1 MKHLLLILVSSV
13 IAISGDLAVAA
24 GNSNWATIVQINV
37 SSDILIKTNESPMF
51 DPDFCNGG
59 NPPDFYAVAAANTA
73 QNKILA
79 TALTAQIDASKQ
91 VRFFISGCIGNRPK
105 AASVQIK

>member
-1 MKHLLLILVSSV
+1 MKRHLLILVGSA
-13 IAISGDLAVAA
+13 IALSGGLAVA
-24 GNSNWATIVQINV
+24 GNSNWASIVQINV
-37 SSDILIKTNESPMF
+37 SSDILIKTNESPMV
-51 DPDFCNGG
+51 DPDACNGG
-59 NPPDFYAVAAANTA
+59 NPPDFYVVPAANTA

-79 TALTAQIDASKQ
+79 TALTAETDASKQ